1 MKQSSLAYVFMKPM
15 FQALTELRNTTDNWT
30 LARDFCSIEV
40 FALASDEEL
49 MGLILGGG
57 KVISS
62 HTNKP
67 HLPYKRGLV
76 QNRNLT
82 YTKSLSSSFYD
93 AAAPNPGYVHRLKT
107 ALIQFEVSAGS

>member
-57 KVISS
+57 KAISL
-62 HTNKP
+62 HTNQPKFFINGTERSP
-67 HLPYKRGLV
+67 KGRFSCRGVLDFDEDCMFDVVSHL
-76 QNRNLT
+76 
-82 YTKSLSSSFYD
+82 F
-93 AAAPNPGYVHRLKT
+93 RLLMGT
-107 ALIQFEVSAGS
+107 SVVT

>member
-57 KVISS
+57 KAISL
-62 HTNKP
+62 HTHP
-67 HLPYKRGLV
+67 LPYKRGLV
-76 QNRNLT
+76 QNPNLT
-82 YTKSLSSSFYD
+82 YTKPLSSSFYY
-93 AAAPNPGYVHRLKT
+93 AAASNPGYVHRLKT
-107 ALIQFEVSAGS
+107 ALIQFGVSAE